1 MPIIAHNIVITN
13 KQEAVPKIKHQEEV
27 HLKVSAPPVVHIT
40 ANVAVVQIPDFVEK
54 PSDYVSSMF
63 HLHK

>member
-1 MPIIAHNIVITN
+1 VTKIAHNIVITN
-13 KQEAVPKIKHQEEV
+13 KQGVVPQIRHKEEV
-27 HLKVSAPPVVHIT
+27 HLKVSARPVVHVS

>member
-1 MPIIAHNIVITN
+1 MPTIAHNIVITN
-13 KQEAVPKIKHQEEV
+13 KQEAVPQIKHEEEV
-27 HLKVSAPPVVHIT
+27 HLKVSAHPVVHVS